1 MGAHTLQWQQ
11 PKGCVVEDWAMA
23 TATGE
28 TIETPTQQMPF
39 KAIIKVDGKVVTEE
53 FFPTRAASEEFILG
67 AIQRPEELTRKGGKL
82 R

>member
-1 MGAHTLQWQQ
+1 VAAA
-11 PKGCVVEDWAMA
+11 KGLRRGGLGDGDSN
-23 TATGE
+23 GE